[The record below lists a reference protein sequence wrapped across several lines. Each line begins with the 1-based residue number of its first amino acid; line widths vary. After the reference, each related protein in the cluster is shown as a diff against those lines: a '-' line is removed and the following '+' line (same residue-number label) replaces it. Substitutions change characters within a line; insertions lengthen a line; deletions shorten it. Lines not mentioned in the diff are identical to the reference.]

1 MDMPK
6 LIGELIRLA
15 PDRKTRERIVEAE
28 QDAISFWFDMRAASV
43 RKLLTGKADL
53 PDASK
58 AQAAAMIID
67 EACAAC
73 GKPPAYGK
81 DILDRNDLYA
91 FAEQVVAA

>member
-6 LIGELIRLA
+6 MIGELIRMA
-15 PDRKTRERIVEAE
+15 PDRRSRERIVEAE
-28 QDAISFWFDMRAASV
+28 QDAIAFWFDMSAANI
-43 RKLLTGKADL
+43 RHALTGKLDL

-73 GKPPAYGK
+73 GKPPLYGK
-81 DILDRNDLYA
+81 DILNRNDLYA